1 MGSRLLLSLL
11 LLLLWEKWLRLWL
24 LLLSLLLLVLGCW
37 IWNHSVVPLETF
49 PCAQDACSLKVGGSV
64 YSPKVRSGHRGV
76 AVIQELRQDVVVF
89 LHRLWLAA
97 GGS

>member
-11 LLLLWEKWLRLWL
+11 LLLLLEKWLRLWL
-24 LLLSLLLLVLGCW
+24 LSLLLLVQGCW
-37 IWNHSVVPLETF
+37 FWNDSVVPLETF

-64 YSPKVRSGHRGV
+64 CSPKARVGRRVV
-76 AVIQELRQDVVVF
+76 AVIHELRQDVVVF

-97 GGS
+97 G